1 MDEPT
6 LRWQLTVVLDG
17 GRAHARARD
26 VLKGFPARWRGVRPP
41 GFQHSA
47 WQLLEHLRIAQ
58 HDMLRF
64 SIDSK
69 HRSPKWPEG
78 FWPKHASPPGA
89 AAWQGSV
96 RAFLADLR
104 ALLRVAR
111 DRRVDVTAPLAHT
124 DGVSWLQ
131 ELLLAADHN
140 AWHLG
145 QLMQLRR
152 VLESGGGA
160 KKAKNAKNAKP

>member
-6 LRWQLTVVLDG
+6 LRWQLTVLLDG
-17 GRAHARARD
+17 GRAHTRARE
-26 VLKGFPARWRGVRPP
+26 VLAGFPARLRGVRPP

-47 WQLLEHLRIAQ
+47 WQLLEHLRLAQ

-64 SIDSK
+64 AIDSK

-78 FWPKHASPPGA
+78 YWPKSAAPPDA
-89 AAWQGSV
+89 AAWQRSV
-96 RAFLADLR
+96 RAFLGDLR
-104 ALLRVAR
+104 ALLAVAR
-111 DRRVDVTAPLAHT
+111 DRRVDVTAKIAHT

-131 ELLLAADHN
+131 ELLLVADHN

-152 VLESGGGA
+152 VLENGAGGA
-160 KKAKNAKNAKP
+160 KTKK